1 MYASFCPC
9 NLLAYRLQMT
19 ETRSSNQNYVKD
31 LPVRL
36 RDRTLLLFTKVPNVT
51 KNHLHNAHQKLDYY
65 GLDFQKVQNIAF
77 RIVKDKPCSFSK
89 VLEEMALTLKPLS
102 RDQKRIISELGS
114 FLSLSLGVLL
124 SIVCYCAG
132 TLKLRAL

>member
-1 MYASFCPC
+1 
-9 NLLAYRLQMT
+9 MT

>member
-1 MYASFCPC
+1 
-9 NLLAYRLQMT
+9 MT

-36 RDRTLLLFTKVPNVT
+36 RDRTLLFLPKCQTLQ

-77 RIVKDKPCSFSK
+77 RIVKYKPCPCFKSTKRNGFNSQTICFFFMLGK
-89 VLEEMALTLKPLS
+89 AKLS
-102 RDQKRIISELGS
+102 WDQKRIISELGS
-114 FLSLSLGVLL
+114 F
-124 SIVCYCAG
+124 
-132 TLKLRAL
+132 